1 MNDSLLLII
10 MAGLFTVSIIVIL
23 IIVLNNAK
31 KTNDLNNELTRSV
44 FEIQKN
50 ISHDFSE
57 FNRSLNNDFSNF
69 SERVNS
75 NIIQSH
81 KSTSEVFNRITEKIA
96 RIDEAQKN
104 INALSEDVVS
114 LQNILTDKKSRGT
127 FGEIELYS
135 LLEASFGNNTERYQK
150 QYRLPNGSI
159 ADAVIFGGNS
169 LKLICIDSKFPLE
182 NYRRMNDSDLPAAEK
197 EKAKKQFKEDIKK
210 HLNDIASKY
219 IVPGIT
225 ADLAY
230 MFIPAE
236 AVFSQ
241 IYTDFYELVEL
252 SYQLKVYIVSPTT
265 LMAYITA
272 IRSIYLGQLKDEK
285 AREIEKLL
293 SDLSIEFQRYEK
305 RTNELFRAYES
316 LGTAFHNLNTTS
328 DKIMKRFDRINS
340 GDIEE

>member
-50 ISHDFSE
+50 INRDFTE
-57 FNRSLNNDFSNF
+57 FNRSLNTDFSNF

-81 KSTSEVFNRITEKIA
+81 KTTSEVFNSITEKIA

-135 LLEASFGNNTERYQK
+135 LLEASFGNNTERCQK

-159 ADAVIFGGNS
+159 ADAVIFGGNT

-182 NYRRMNDSDLPAAEK
+182 NYRRMNDGDLSASER
-197 EKAKKQFKEDIKK
+197 EKAKKLFKEDIKK

-219 IVPGIT
+219 IIPGVT

-241 IYTDFYELVEL
+241 IYTEFHDLVEL
-252 SYQLKVYIVSPTT
+252 SYRLKVYIVSPTT

-285 AREIEKLL
+285 AKEIEQLL
-293 SDLSIEFQRYEK
+293 SELSVEFQRYEK
-305 RTNELFRAYES
+305 RTAELYRAYEN
-316 LGTAFHNLNTTS
+316 LGTAFSNLNTTS
-328 DKIMKRFDRINS
+328 DKIMKRFSSINS
-340 GDIEE
+340 GEIEE